1 MKPSIGKR
9 QESRGLKEPRDKQV
23 RGTVTR
29 PEANKETETI
39 RYMIHQRL
47 KARLPAESPSSEH
60 LDEDT
65 ICAFVEGRL
74 EEAEISPVISHLIAC
89 TSCRHTTAQL
99 IRLGSQFDPETE
111 STALEE
117 NPGRVSLLLERLA
130 SRLTPSF
137 EEDAVF
143 AYQDPLAEPD
153 HGTEVVTESKPEK
166 LKDGD

>member
-1 MKPSIGKR
+1 M
-9 QESRGLKEPRDKQV
+9 
-23 RGTVTR
+23 TR

-47 KARLPAESPSSEH
+47 KTRLPVESPPAETH
-60 LDEDT
+60 LDEDA

-74 EEAEISPVISHLIAC
+74 EEAESSPVVSHLIAC

-99 IRLGSQFDPETE
+99 IRLGSRFDPETE
-111 STALEE
+111 STTLEE
-117 NPGRVSLLLERLA
+117 SPGRVRLLLERLA

-143 AYQDPLAEPD
+143 AYQDPSAEPVQ
-153 HGTEVVTESKPEK
+153 GKEVVEESKPEK
-166 LKDGD
+166 LEDSD

>member
-1 MKPSIGKR
+1 M
-9 QESRGLKEPRDKQV
+9 
-23 RGTVTR
+23 TR
-29 PEANKETETI
+29 PEAKKETEAI
-39 RYMIHQRL
+39 RHMIHQRL

-60 LDEDT
+60 LDEDA

-74 EEAEISPVISHLIAC
+74 EEAESSPVISHLIAC

-111 STALEE
+111 STALEQ
-117 NPGRVSLLLERLA
+117 NPERVPSLLERLA
-130 SRLTPSF
+130 SRLAPSF

-153 HGTEVVTESKPEK
+153 RGTEVATESKPEK
-166 LKDGD
+166 LEGGD

>member
-1 MKPSIGKR
+1 MKTSTGKR
-9 QESRGLKEPRDKQV
+9 QKSRGLKEPRDKQL

-29 PEANKETETI
+29 PEANKKTESI

-47 KARLPAESPSSEH
+47 KARLSAELPSSETH
-60 LDEDT
+60 LDEDA

-74 EEAEISPVISHLIAC
+74 EEAETAPVISHLIAC

-99 IRLGSQFDPETE
+99 IRLECHFDPETE

-117 NPGRVSLLLERLA
+117 NPGRVRQLLDRLA
-130 SRLTPSF
+130 SRLQPSF

-143 AYQDPLAEPD
+143 AYQDPLED
-153 HGTEVVTESKPEK
+153 HGTEVVTESKPDKPE
-166 LKDGD
+166 DGD